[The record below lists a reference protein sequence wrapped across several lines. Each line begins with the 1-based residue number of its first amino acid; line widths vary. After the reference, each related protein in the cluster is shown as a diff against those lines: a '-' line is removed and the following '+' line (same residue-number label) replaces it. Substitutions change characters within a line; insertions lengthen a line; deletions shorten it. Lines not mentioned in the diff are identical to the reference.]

1 MGTPQQSRPTG
12 VTILAVLVFLVVLSL
27 LVGGLGTIV
36 GVGVLGLVGI
46 FDSPNISIFLPVLS
60 LPSSFFGLIG
70 GVLTIL
76 GLVGFLL
83 AWGLWTGKSWAWIV
97 AIIFAI
103 IGIISNLVTLPA
115 GVVGL
120 ILNGL
125 IIYYLTRPAVKGFF
139 GRNPANAAVAD

>member
-12 VTILAVLVFLVVLSL
+12 VTILAVLVFLVALSL

-46 FDSPNISIFLPVLS
+46 FDSPNISIFLPS
-60 LPSSFFGLIG
+60 LTIPFVGLIG
-70 GVLTIL
+70 IVLTIL

-139 GRNPANAAVAD
+139 GRNPAKAAVAD

>member
-12 VTILAVLVFLVVLSL
+12 VTILAVLVFLVALSL

-46 FDSPNISIFLPVLS
+46 FDSPNISIFLPS
-60 LPSSFFGLIG
+60 LTIPFVGLIG
-70 GVLTIL
+70 IVLTIL

-103 IGIISNLVTLPA
+103 IGIIFNLLTLP
-115 GVVGL
+115 GGIVGL

-125 IIYYLTRPAVKGFF
+125 IIYYLTRPAVKGYF
-139 GRNPANAAVAD
+139 GRNPVNAAVPD

>member
-12 VTILAVLVFLVVLSL
+12 VTILAVLMILVALSL

-46 FDSPNISIFLPVLS
+46 FDSPNISIFLPS
-60 LPSSFFGLIG
+60 LTIPFVGLIG
-70 GVLTIL
+70 IVLTIL

-103 IGIISNLVTLPA
+103 IGIISNLLTLP
-115 GVVGL
+115 GGIVGL

-125 IIYYLTRPAVKGFF
+125 IIYYLTRPAVKGYF
-139 GRNPANAAVAD
+139 GRNPVNAAVPD

>member
-12 VTILAVLVFLVVLSL
+12 VTILAVLMILVALSL

-46 FDSPNISIFLPVLS
+46 FDSPNISIFLPS
-60 LPSSFFGLIG
+60 LTIPFVGLIG
-70 GVLTIL
+70 IVLTIL

-115 GVVGL
+115 GIVGL

-125 IIYYLTRPAVKGFF
+125 IIYYLTRPAVKGYF
-139 GRNPANAAVAD
+139 GRNPVNAAVPP

>member
-12 VTILAVLVFLVVLSL
+12 VTILAVLMILVALSL

-46 FDSPNISIFLPVLS
+46 FDSPNISIFLPS
-60 LPSSFFGLIG
+60 LTIPFVGLIG
-70 GVLTIL
+70 IVLTIL

-115 GVVGL
+115 GIVGL

-125 IIYYLTRPAVKGFF
+125 IIYYLTRPAVKGYF
-139 GRNPANAAVAD
+139 GRNPVNAAVPD

>member
-12 VTILAVLVFLVVLSL
+12 VTILAVLMILVALSL

-46 FDSPNISIFLPVLS
+46 FDSPNISIFLPS
-60 LPSSFFGLIG
+60 LTIPFVGLIG
-70 GVLTIL
+70 IVLTIL

-103 IGIISNLVTLPA
+103 IGIIFNLLTLP
-115 GVVGL
+115 GGIVGL

-125 IIYYLTRPAVKGFF
+125 IIYYLTRPAVKGYF
-139 GRNPANAAVAD
+139 GRNPVNAAVPD